1 MSERHLAVNRT
12 PVIQSLIR
20 QWPICIEWYR
30 ATWIS
35 TQRSNNVHTIDAA
48 GAERVR
54 CSCWE
59 CGDDIGGC
67 GVVWIEAPDTK
78 GPSIGLYSNDEHHC
92 EQQRDP
98 TFGPESTRELPLC
111 FVWEYLPLLSYL
123 DVGIVIRDDKISNA
137 PLRSC

>member
-1 MSERHLAVNRT
+1 MSESHLAVNRT

-20 QWPICIEWYR
+20 QWPIRIEWDC

-35 TQRSNNVHTIDAA
+35 TQRSGNVHTVDAA

-67 GVVWIEAPDTK
+67 GVVWIQASDAK
-78 GPSIGLYSNDEHHC
+78 VPSVGLYSNDKHHH

-98 TFGPESTRELPLC
+98 TFG
-111 FVWEYLPLLSYL
+111 LLSEQR
-123 DVGIVIRDDKISNA
+123 GA
-137 PLRSC
+137 SCWSILYFLYSSTLT

>member
-1 MSERHLAVNRT
+1 MSESHLAVNRT

-20 QWPICIEWYR
+20 QWPICIEWDC

-35 TQRSNNVHTIDAA
+35 TQRSGNVHTVDAA

-67 GVVWIEAPDTK
+67 GVVWIQASDSK
-78 GPSIGLYSNDEHHC
+78 VPSVGLYSNDEYHR

-98 TFGPESTRELPLC
+98 TFGRMEGQTVEIYSRFTYA
-111 FVWEYLPLLSYL
+111 VA
-123 DVGIVIRDDKISNA
+123 RDGGCIMMA
-137 PLRSC
+137 F

>member
-1 MSERHLAVNRT
+1 MSESHLAVNQT

-20 QWPICIEWYR
+20 QWPICIEWDC

-35 TQRSNNVHTIDAA
+35 TQRSGNVHTVDAA

-67 GVVWIEAPDTK
+67 GVVWIQSSDAK
-78 GPSIGLYSNDEHHC
+78 VPSVGLHSNDEHHR

-98 TFGPESTRELPLC
+98 TFGP
-111 FVWEYLPLLSYL
+111 V
-123 DVGIVIRDDKISNA
+123 SNA
-137 PLRSC
+137 RVACACLGVSSLLLYTLT